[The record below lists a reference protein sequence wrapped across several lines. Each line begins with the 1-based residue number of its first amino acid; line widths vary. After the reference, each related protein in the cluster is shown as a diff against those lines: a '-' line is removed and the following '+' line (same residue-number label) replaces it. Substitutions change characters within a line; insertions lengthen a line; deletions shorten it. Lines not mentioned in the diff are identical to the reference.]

1 MSREEQAEY
10 IKNAMEEHRRCV
22 HIAEGQVDRW
32 NRLYDVGTN
41 VWATKRNGEK
51 WKTSTRTAAQ
61 VSYDEAIIY
70 VKGDGV
76 AYTLDNI
83 KPLRRKTEQ

>member
-1 MSREEQAEY
+1 MARTDQTEY
-10 IKNAMEEHRRCV
+10 IESVMKEHRRLVCL
-22 HIAEGQVDRW
+22 AEGAVAEW
-32 NRLYDVGTN
+32 NRLYPVGTN

-51 WKTSTRTAAQ
+51 WKTSTRTPAQ
-61 VSYDEAIIY
+61 VSYDEACLF